1 MTSNLASHLILE
13 HNGEVEDVRGEI
25 NTELKHHFRPEF
37 LNRIDEVLIFR
48 KLSKSDMLEI
58 VDIQL
63 ERFRKRLAEHDV
75 KLDISDAAKSLIV
88 DNGFEAS
95 FGARP
100 LKRAVIR
107 ELETP
112 VSRLLIGGELLNGGE
127 LEVDAVDGKLKF
139 NCLPPQEN

>member
-13 HNGEVEDVRGEI
+13 HNGEVEEIRGEI